1 VYPDSAEYF
10 LCNVS
15 AHGIGNVDGITDAD
29 FVHFDRERGME
40 FAKKVNSYYDED
52 SVLLRP
58 VVLDSN
64 MNMFSKLSELYIS
77 PSVPS

>member
-1 VYPDSAEYF
+1 
-10 LCNVS
+10 LCDVS
-15 AHGIGNVDGITDAD
+15 SHGIGNVDGITDAD
-29 FVHFDRERGME
+29 FVYFDRERDME

-77 PSVPS
+77 PSAPS